1 MSRVKH
7 SSGCGLSPEVEAEL
21 CNSVGCWLGRLLPV
35 LLMLPVL
42 FLLKCP
48 DLLWSQQC
56 SHTLSLHPTTVGS
69 LQLEHRFCHPFIT
82 LTVTK
87 APICHSRVVRGC
99 QGSPVGPWPIP
110 SSPLGSPVLFWGLLS
125 RRRVLQGHKGD
136 EGESRGYMGCGAA
149 RPQRWPRGLLG
160 KEKSGVKGRRVLAL
174 SCPGT
179 GGSCPAIP
187 SQVPLGVQSKSH
199 PWSSTGGDSPPAP
212 VSLFPTAAKG
222 AVPKCP
228 QACTSTPII
237 PSQLAA

>member
-1 MSRVKH
+1 
-7 SSGCGLSPEVEAEL
+7 
-21 CNSVGCWLGRLLPV
+21 
-35 LLMLPVL
+35 MLPVL

-56 SHTLSLHPTTVGS
+56 SHTLSLHPTTVGFWSQNPS

-110 SSPLGSPVLFWGLLS
+110 SSPLGSPVLFWGFLS

-237 PSQLAA
+237 PYQLAA